1 MPQIQ
6 ILYWRTIPAQVRVFV
21 ERRPLTQQLPERF
34 QLHIDR
40 VAMREGLAGTDEYLA
55 QWQWSDKQDCD
66 GDPHEILRQTID
78 TLIREHDVR
87 EHDVRE
93 HDPDHNSAEGDPDAS
108 DSAPND

>member
-6 ILYWRTIPAQVRVFV
+6 ILYWRNIPAQVRVFA
-21 ERRPLTQQLPERF
+21 ERRPISAQLPERF

-55 QWQWSDKQDCD
+55 QWQWSDKQECD

-78 TLIREHDVR
+78 TLIREQDVR
-87 EHDVRE
+87 EQ
-93 HDPDHNSAEGDPDAS
+93 DPDGNPADNPDAS
-108 DSAPND
+108 DNTPND

>member
-21 ERRPLTQQLPERF
+21 ERRPITQQLPERF

-87 EHDVRE
+87 EHD
-93 HDPDHNSAEGDPDAS
+93 PDHNSADGDPDAS

>member
-6 ILYWRTIPAQVRVFV
+6 ILYWRTIPVQVRVFV
-21 ERRPLTQQLPERF
+21 ERRPITQQLPERF

-87 EHDVRE
+87 EHD
-93 HDPDHNSAEGDPDAS
+93 PDHNSADGDPDAS

>member
-1 MPQIQ
+1 LPQIQ

-21 ERRPLTQQLPERF
+21 ERRPITQQLPERF

-78 TLIREHDVR
+78 TLIREHDFR
-87 EHDVRE
+87 EHN
-93 HDPDHNSAEGDPDAS
+93 PNHNSADGDPDAS

>member
-87 EHDVRE
+87 EHD
-93 HDPDHNSAEGDPDAS
+93 PDHNSAEGDPDAS

>member
-1 MPQIQ
+1 LPQIQ
-6 ILYWRTIPAQVRVFV
+6 ILYWRTIPVQVRVFV
-21 ERRPLTQQLPERF
+21 ERRPITQQLPERF

-87 EHDVRE
+87 EHD
-93 HDPDHNSAEGDPDAS
+93 PDHNSADGDPDAS

>member
-1 MPQIQ
+1 M
-6 ILYWRTIPAQVRVFV
+6 QVRVFV
-21 ERRPLTQQLPERF
+21 ERRPITQQLPERF

-87 EHDVRE
+87 EHD
-93 HDPDHNSAEGDPDAS
+93 PDHNSADGDPDAS